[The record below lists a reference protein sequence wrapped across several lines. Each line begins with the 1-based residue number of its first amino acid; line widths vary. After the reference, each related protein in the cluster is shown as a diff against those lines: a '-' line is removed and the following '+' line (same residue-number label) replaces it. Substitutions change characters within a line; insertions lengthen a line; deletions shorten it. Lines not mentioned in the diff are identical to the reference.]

1 MSKKSI
7 LDYMVKKIFDWSDLE
22 DGLTL
27 ELIDLDNCTAEE
39 KFDYINSMLEDY
51 WFFKNKNLTKLEKKY
66 AEILSSLVKQYG
78 H

>member
-27 ELIDLDNCTAEE
+27 ELIDLDDCTAEE

>member
-1 MSKKSI
+1 
-7 LDYMVKKIFDWSDLE
+7 MVKKIFYWSDLE

-27 ELIDLDNCTAEE
+27 ELVDLDNCTAEE

>member
-27 ELIDLDNCTAEE
+27 ELVDLDNCTAEE

>member
-1 MSKKSI
+1 MSKKTI

-27 ELIDLDNCTAEE
+27 ELIDLDDCTAEE